1 MQVLTS
7 TPQTT
12 NQPAQAETAA
22 SNAAQTSDATATEK
36 TTTTAASKS
45 DDKQVFSNR
54 GEKFAQ
60 LNKEFDITGSD
71 FKITNQF
78 LSRLSELGIITE
90 SEASKLTSGLNT
102 TTGSTDTVAGLKG
115 AIDAISSRVKDE
127 DGVSSLL
134 SLLDNSKQILDN
146 LDGSKSKTFPVDPAT
161 AAAELESFLKS
172 DDANILTDK
181 EKESLKD
188 VQTALNIADK
198 LSPEQRT
205 SAEVSKYMSILK
217 QFG

>member
-7 TPQTT
+7 SPQVTS
-12 NQPAQAETAA
+12 QPAQTDTAA
-22 SNAAQTSDATATEK
+22 SSATQTTATE
-36 TTTTAASKS
+36 TTGTTAAPATAASEE
-45 DDKQVFSNR
+45 KQVFSSR

-71 FKITNQF
+71 FKITNGF
-78 LSRLSELGIITE
+78 LSRLSELGLITE
-90 SEASKLTSGLNT
+90 SEASKLAGGLNSV
-102 TTGSTDTVAGLKG
+102 TGSTDTVGGLKG
-115 AIDAISSRVKDE
+115 AIDAISERVKDE
-127 DGVSSLL
+127 DGVSGLL
-134 SLLDNSKQILDN
+134 KLLENSKEILDN

-172 DDANILTDK
+172 DEADILTDK
-181 EKESLKD
+181 EKDSLKD
-188 VQTALNIADK
+188 VQTALTIADK

>member
-7 TPQTT
+7 APQTT
-12 NQPAQAETAA
+12 SQSTQAETAA
-22 SNAAQTSDATATEK
+22 SKTTEAG
-36 TTTTAASKS
+36 TTTAADKATATTS
-45 DDKQVFSNR
+45 DSSGDKKVFSSR

-172 DDANILTDK
+172 DDAKILTDK

>member
-7 TPQTT
+7 SPQVTS
-12 NQPAQAETAA
+12 QPAQTDTTASSAAQTAATDTAGNTATPATAA
-22 SNAAQTSDATATEK
+22 SEE
-36 TTTTAASKS
+36 
-45 DDKQVFSNR
+45 KQVFSSR

-71 FKITNQF
+71 FKITNGF
-78 LSRLSELGIITE
+78 LNRLSELGLITE
-90 SEASKLTSGLNT
+90 SEASKLAGGLNSV
-102 TTGSTDTVAGLKG
+102 TGSTDSVGELKG
-115 AIDAISSRVKDE
+115 AIDAISERVKDE
-127 DGVSSLL
+127 DGVSNLL
-134 SLLDNSKQILDN
+134 KLLENSKEILDN

-172 DDANILTDK
+172 DDADILTDK

-188 VQTALNIADK
+188 VQTALTIADK

>member
-7 TPQTT
+7 APQTT
-12 NQPAQAETAA
+12 TQPVQTETATSTAA
-22 SNAAQTSDATATEK
+22 SASAATATDK
-36 TTTTAASKS
+36 NTATPSGES
-45 DDKQVFSNR
+45 DDKKVFSSR

-71 FKITNQF
+71 FKITNEF
-78 LSRLSELGIITE
+78 LSRLSALGIITE
-90 SEASKLTSGLNT
+90 SEASKLTDGLNS

-115 AIDAISSRVKDE
+115 AIDAISNRVKDE

-134 SLLDNSKQILDN
+134 SVLDNSKQILDN

-161 AAAELESFLKS
+161 AAAELDSFLKS
-172 DDANILTDK
+172 DGASILTDK